1 MLPWL
6 LLSRLSGSLLAAGMI
21 RSRVAAAVRSLLEA
35 TVCKLLCNYLAL
47 AKCIFFMCSLPRT
60 RSEGGETNLHKLGST
75 PQLVQCSADA
85 AALEA
90 QRRGA
95 ASLRKRRLR

>member
-6 LLSRLSGSLLAAGMI
+6 LLSGLSGSLLAAGMI
-21 RSRVAAAVRSLLEA
+21 RSRYAAAVRSLLEA

-47 AKCIFFMCSLPRT
+47 AKCIFFMCSLPT
-60 RSEGGETNLHKLGST
+60 LAEGGETNPHKLGST
-75 PQLVQCSADA
+75 PQLVQRSADA
-85 AALEA
+85 AALEV

-95 ASLRKRRLR
+95 ASLRKRPLR